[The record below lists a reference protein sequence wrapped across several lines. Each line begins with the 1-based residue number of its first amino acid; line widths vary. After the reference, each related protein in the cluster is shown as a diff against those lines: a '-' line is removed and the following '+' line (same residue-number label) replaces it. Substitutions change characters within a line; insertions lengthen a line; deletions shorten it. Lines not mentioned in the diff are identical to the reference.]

1 MIQKNLFSCI
11 PCVIISKIQMTKSQI
26 LWQKGTCMD
35 SKFENGQLTI
45 FLEGRVDSS
54 NASAVEAELQS
65 MIAGNPAT
73 SLVLDAEKLEYISSA
88 GLRIVLRLRKQYE
101 DMKVINASAEVYDI
115 FDMTGFTE
123 MLTVEKA
130 YRRMSVEG
138 CEVIGEGANGKV
150 YRIDPDTIVKVYLN
164 PDSLPDIHRER
175 ELARKAFVLGIPT
188 AISYDVVKVG
198 EGYGSVF
205 ELLSAR
211 SIGKRLIAA
220 PEKWE
225 EYTVIMVDLLKKIHS
240 TVVKRGDMPDMKE
253 VALGWANFMRDYLP
267 AAEGEKLVAL
277 VNAVPQDDHMMH
289 GDYHIKNVMLQGD
302 EALLIDMDTLC
313 VGHPVFEL
321 ASVYN
326 AYLGFGETDHSRTKD
341 FLGIDY
347 EIAGKIWNKTL
358 ELYLDTTDPAR
369 LAEVADKARIVGYT
383 RLIRRS
389 IRRGGL
395 ETDKETLD
403 YYTEQLI
410 GLLQK
415 TDTLVF

>member
-1 MIQKNLFSCI
+1 MN
-11 PCVIISKIQMTKSQI
+11 
-26 LWQKGTCMD
+26 

-65 MIAGNPAT
+65 MITGNPAT
-73 SLVLDAEKLEYISSA
+73 LLVLDAEKLEYISSA

-101 DMKVINASAEVYDI
+101 DMKVTNASAEVYDI

>member
-1 MIQKNLFSCI
+1 MN
-11 PCVIISKIQMTKSQI
+11 
-26 LWQKGTCMD
+26 

-65 MIAGNPAT
+65 MITGNPAA

-277 VNAVPQDDHMMH
+277 INAVPRDDHMMH

-358 ELYLDTTDPAR
+358 ELYLDTTDSAR

-395 ETDKETLD
+395 ETDKATLD

>member
-1 MIQKNLFSCI
+1 
-11 PCVIISKIQMTKSQI
+11 
-26 LWQKGTCMD
+26 MD

-403 YYTEQLI
+403 HYTEQLI

>member
-358 ELYLDTTDPAR
+358 ELYLDTTGPAR

>member
-1 MIQKNLFSCI
+1 
-11 PCVIISKIQMTKSQI
+11 
-26 LWQKGTCMD
+26 MD